1 VCIRAPCTS
10 VQRTG
15 GLVVSTQSS
24 SAAAAPR
31 PADTV
36 LWHPFANMG
45 QVRGHEI
52 VVVRGEGYHVFDAK
66 GRRYVDATASLWYAN
81 VGYGRAEIA
90 DAVAEQMRVLHAYTV
105 FGAYANPPALELAE
119 RLAELVPVP
128 DAKIFLTSGGSD
140 SVDTAAKLVRRYW
153 SARGRPERTVL
164 VSRERSYHGMHGFG
178 TGLAGIPANTEGFGP
193 AVADV
198 FVIPNDD
205 ADALEAA
212 IASVGADRIAAF
224 FVEPVIGAGGVI
236 PPPDG
241 YLEACERICRAHD
254 VLFVV
259 DEVVTGFGRLGAWF
273 GSDRYGIT
281 PDLLIGAKGLTSGYV
296 PLGMVAVAGRVAEP
310 FWDPGTDLWF
320 RHGYTYSGHA
330 AGSAAAM
337 ANLDVIEREG
347 LVERVAALEPVL
359 AAAVDELRGHPAVRE
374 VRHEG
379 LLAGVEFDPEL
390 VAERPDAPAVAVAAA
405 REAGVLTR
413 AIGGPG
419 LQVSPPF
426 VIDEAGIAEI
436 AAAYRSALD
445 AVR

>member
-1 VCIRAPCTS
+1 MSRQPA
-10 VQRTG
+10 R
-15 GLVVSTQSS
+15 
-24 SAAAAPR
+24 R
-31 PADTV
+31 PAEPRSPDTS

-45 QVRGHEI
+45 QVRDHEI
-52 VVVRGEGYHVFDAK
+52 VVVRGEGYHVFDAD

-81 VGYGRAEIA
+81 VGYGRTEIA

-105 FGAYANPPALELAE
+105 FGAYANPPALALAE
-119 RLAELVPVP
+119 RLASLVPVP
-128 DAKIFLTSGGSD
+128 DPKIFLTSGGSD

-153 SARGRPERTVL
+153 SARGRPDRTVL

-198 FVIPNDD
+198 CVIPNDD
-205 ADALEAA
+205 AVALEAA
-212 IASVGADRIAAF
+212 IATGAGRIAAF

-236 PPPDG
+236 PPPPG

-296 PLGMVAVAGRVAEP
+296 PLGMVAVSGRVAEP
-310 FWDPGTDLWF
+310 FWDRDTDLWF

-330 AGSAAAM
+330 AGCAAAM
-337 ANLDVIEREG
+337 ANLDVIERDG
-347 LVERVAALEPVL
+347 LVERASALEPVL
-359 AAAVDELRGHPAVRE
+359 AGAVEELRRHPAVGD
-374 VRHEG
+374 VRHVG
-379 LLAGVEFDPEL
+379 LLAAVEFDPDL
-390 VAERPDAPAVAVAAA
+390 VAERPDAAAVAVATA

-413 AIGGPG
+413 AIAGPG

-426 VIDEAGIAEI
+426 VIDEAGIADI
-436 AAAYRSALD
+436 VAAYRSALD